1 MRQTF
6 LLLGSGSTRM
16 GGCSTPV
23 LDLIG
28 RWTMLPWIIH
38 RCSSNWHLPRPFDWF
53 AIAQN
58 GSSSWHGI
66 SIPFKTHRT
75 PLFLLRVCNHD
86 TPSIERL
93 SFGGETNTI
102 NHVCPMRMYFLLSKH
117 SPANQ
122 MDPLKERVWGWPDL
136 SLSPSAIDRIII
148 PLALIFRKVA
158 GFGAIYIH
166 PRLEWRELVKGKPGR
181 DLT

>member
-1 MRQTF
+1 
-6 LLLGSGSTRM
+6 
-16 GGCSTPV
+16 
-23 LDLIG
+23 
-28 RWTMLPWIIH
+28 
-38 RCSSNWHLPRPFDWF
+38 
-53 AIAQN
+53 
-58 GSSSWHGI
+58 
-66 SIPFKTHRT
+66 
-75 PLFLLRVCNHD
+75 
-86 TPSIERL
+86 
-93 SFGGETNTI
+93 
-102 NHVCPMRMYFLLSKH
+102 MRMYFLLSKH